1 MVISLFRKLIRGM
14 TNINES
20 KKIHAD
26 EEMKDIFSELRQLSA
41 DLYNFAFTIWNK
53 TSSPGV
59 YLANLSAVLTK
70 DNQELLDE
78 MIFKTDTFSRK
89 INEVFQLLDYYAS
102 VEETFSKQQ
111 INNEIRK
118 TLLDP

>member
-53 TSSPGV
+53 TSS
-59 YLANLSAVLTK
+59 
-70 DNQELLDE
+70 Q
-78 MIFKTDTFSRK
+78 
-89 INEVFQLLDYYAS
+89 
-102 VEETFSKQQ
+102 
-111 INNEIRK
+111 
-118 TLLDP
+118 